1 MPIGCQIIAGKGSD
15 AAVLGFAAVLEK
27 ALEKLGDAGGGV
39 RAGPGPGG
47 RLVRK

>member
-27 ALEKLGDAGGGV
+27 ALEKLGDAGGV